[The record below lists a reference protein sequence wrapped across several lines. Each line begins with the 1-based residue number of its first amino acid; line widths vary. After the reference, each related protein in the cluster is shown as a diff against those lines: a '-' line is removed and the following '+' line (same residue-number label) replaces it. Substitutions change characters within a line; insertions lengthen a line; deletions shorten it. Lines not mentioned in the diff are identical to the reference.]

1 MKKYIIKY
9 FLIFIGFSLVSSGLA
24 FILQSNLGMGP
35 WGALEVA
42 LSSITGLTVGRLAQ
56 IISLCLIIVAWVMGI
71 KPSLTTILNML
82 FIGQFLDIFLLFIP
96 RSNGLFANIIFFIIG
111 IFIYSFGIS
120 LYMKYAKN
128 DGPGP
133 RESFML
139 SLSSKLKISLRIA
152 RIIID
157 LGVLIT
163 AFFLKGPIGIGTII
177 FAFLAGPM
185 IQFFLRINGYK
196 VINLKPTSKLKTE
209 KNQNF

>member
-9 FLIFIGFSLVSSGLA
+9 FLIFLGFSLVSSGLA

-56 IISLCLIIVAWVMGI
+56 IISLCLIVVAWVMGI
-71 KPSLTTILNML
+71 KPSLTTILNVF
-82 FIGQFLDIFLLFIP
+82 FIGQFLDIFLIFIP
-96 RSNGLFANIIFFIIG
+96 KSDNNFTNALFFILG
-111 IFIYSFGIS
+111 ILIYSFGIS
-120 LYMKYAKN
+120 LYMKFAKN

-139 SLSSKLKISLRIA
+139 ALSSKLKISLRIA

-185 IQFFLRINGYK
+185 IQFFLKINGYK
-196 VINLKPTSKLKTE
+196 GYKIKTPSNLETE
-209 KNQNF
+209 KN

>member
-1 MKKYIIKY
+1 MKNILVKYL
-9 FLIFIGFSLVSSGLA
+9 LIFVGFSLVSSGLA

-42 LSSITGLTVGRLAQ
+42 LSSITGLSVGRLAQ
-56 IISLCLIIVAWVMGI
+56 IISLFLIIVAWIMGI

-82 FIGQFLDIFLLFIP
+82 FIGQFLDIFLIFIP
-96 RSNGLFANIIFFIIG
+96 KSEKVISNILFFIIG
-111 IFIYSFGIS
+111 ILIYSFGIS

-139 SLSSKLKISLRIA
+139 AVSRKFKISLRIA
-152 RIIID
+152 RILID

-177 FAFLAGPM
+177 FALLAGPL
-185 IQFFLRINGYK
+185 IQFFLKINGYK
-196 VINLKPTSKLKTE
+196 GYKTKTSSKLKIE
-209 KNQNF
+209 KN